1 MESKASVPLF
11 GCVEQRIGP
20 VAPSESTFEFLQRG
34 GGPGTIP
41 IRTWMENAFR
51 NVVANRQHALRQR
64 LRAHSFDVFIGAY
77 LELQVHEMLRRC
89 QCSFEYE
96 PEDPESYPADF
107 RVAQGNDDF
116 GIEATTFVRGPRLNE
131 EDFVARLRS
140 NSKLTATLSQR
151 QLSLNLRVY
160 GALEGDV
167 SKQAIHEFVEELC
180 RSANGTNPP
189 GRSSWD
195 PPNAQIQFGGWRCE
209 GRIWSI
215 EGRGGFINPPSRFD
229 DNPLTCLAIRKKLHG
244 KQRRWRKFW
253 EKKELVP
260 GPFLV
265 VTSVD
270 FLVDSSTVKAA
281 LYGSH
286 GSSRECKKF
295 VPVLRQTNAAIVFHR
310 AALGAERDAAVQLYR
325 NGDYPIPACL
335 QPLIKRQPLRD
346 LIGM

>member
-1 MESKASVPLF
+1 
-11 GCVEQRIGP
+11 
-20 VAPSESTFEFLQRG
+20 
-34 GGPGTIP
+34 
-41 IRTWMENAFR
+41 
-51 NVVANRQHALRQR
+51 
-64 LRAHSFDVFIGAY
+64 
-77 LELQVHEMLRRC
+77 MLRRC